1 VTLTCVDLRSLRE
14 KWEVFT
20 DQLSDTQRN
29 VEVGLLQLSSFED
42 SVEQF
47 HKWLAST
54 EVKVR
59 SDADPK
65 ATLQEKKMQLQSHKV
80 G

>member
-1 VTLTCVDLRSLRE
+1 MVYLDHRSLRE

-29 VEVGLLQLSSFED
+29 VEVSLLQLSTFED

-47 HKWLAST
+47 HKWLTST
-54 EVKVR
+54 EVKVK
-59 SDADPK
+59 SDADTK

-80 G
+80 S